1 MLYTIHIAFISIS
14 YQHADYKES
23 GEVKKEKQ
31 EEMKQLKLRVCVY
44 VCKKEA
50 KNEATNSDIAL
61 K

>member
-1 MLYTIHIAFISIS
+1 MLYTIHFAFISIS

-31 EEMKQLKLRVCVY
+31 EEVKQLKLRVC